1 MVGTQTETQWRA
13 SLSRLLPGAR
23 YCYRIYRDGGDL
35 LGNVRSPRF
44 FAQLPRRSH
53 MPYTFAVVGDWGTV
67 GTSSNPDQAAL
78 IHQLASSNARFVV
91 MTGDIAYPDGSQR
104 NYGDL
109 VQHGADTSAVFGPSF
124 WPQAGDSIAA
134 FVPPG
139 NHGLNPA
146 LLVNWPERSAVES
159 SQGRYR
165 MERSCCVNHTNAHM
179 APSVWYAFDAGRAR
193 FYVLDAAWPNTNLGS
208 GTMYENDHDE
218 HWTVSSTER
227 RWLAHD
233 LRTHPRRVSF
243 AFFHFPLYSD
253 NPSEGSDPWLSGPKK
268 LEGLL
273 GRHGV
278 DVVFNGHAH
287 IYERNARSRRGM
299 PVSYVTGG
307 GGGRLAPVSECSPI
321 DRYAIG
327 WRYSTLNGTSCGS
340 APTPTSPDQV
350 FHFLLVRV
358 DGRTVTVTPT
368 DEHGNTFDVR
378 RYHF

>member
-1 MVGTQTETQWRA
+1 MSLLGVAFATPASAFSTSLRRYPYLTDLVHRHVTINWATTSAVQRGVVRYGRPSHHCHGHSTRARGRKISVGTQTETQWRA

-23 YCYRIYRDGGDL
+23 YCYRIYRDSGDL

-179 APSVWYAFDAGRAR
+179 APSVWYASPRPR
-193 FYVLDAAWPNTNLGS
+193 
-208 GTMYENDHDE
+208 
-218 HWTVSSTER
+218 VSSHAPAPPRPRLLPSQRGQHPPPQDQSGSQCEGHRSDRAERCQTAVLIDGLVKRIPTSGRRTKSAAARVGVRTPER
-227 RWLAHD
+227 RRA
-233 LRTHPRRVSF
+233 
-243 AFFHFPLYSD
+243 
-253 NPSEGSDPWLSGPKK
+253 
-268 LEGLL
+268 
-273 GRHGV
+273 
-278 DVVFNGHAH
+278 
-287 IYERNARSRRGM
+287 SRRQEKSPTTRPCAFM
-299 PVSYVTGG
+299 SA
-307 GGGRLAPVSECSPI
+307 RRMNSE
-321 DRYAIG
+321 
-327 WRYSTLNGTSCGS
+327 
-340 APTPTSPDQV
+340 
-350 FHFLLVRV
+350 
-358 DGRTVTVTPT
+358 
-368 DEHGNTFDVR
+368 
-378 RYHF
+378 